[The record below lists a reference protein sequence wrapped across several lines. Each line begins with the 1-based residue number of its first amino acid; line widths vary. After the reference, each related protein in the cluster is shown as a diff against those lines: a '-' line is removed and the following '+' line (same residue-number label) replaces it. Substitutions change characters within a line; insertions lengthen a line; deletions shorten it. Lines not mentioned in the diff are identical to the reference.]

1 VSVSSQSSR
10 EILVIG
16 GDSSLGREIIS
27 QAKQAGFVVHATSR
41 MSTQNQEVGVKWH
54 FLDLASED
62 TVNKF
67 FQELETLRFQN
78 IFYCI
83 GKTSHLIGIDFS
95 KDNLSEYFA
104 VQFVMS
110 FILLSRLPTL
120 MTTEVSSTLAYVSSR
135 AALYPSYDI
144 PYAAVKGG
152 LASTTISISK
162 KLQLNQRAIVVAPGL
177 IEDSTMFLEMSPD
190 LQADHRERAGG
201 KLLSLRQAA
210 GYLLEFGSEGSDIQN
225 GVILEIGP
233 KYK

>member
-1 VSVSSQSSR
+1 
-10 EILVIG
+10 
-16 GDSSLGREIIS
+16 
-27 QAKQAGFVVHATSR
+27 
-41 MSTQNQEVGVKWH
+41 MPMQNQELGAEWYS
-54 FLDLASED
+54 LDLASEAS
-62 TVNKF
+62 VNKF
-67 FQELETLRFQN
+67 FQELENLRFQN

-83 GKTSHLIGIDFS
+83 GKTSNLIGIDFS

-120 MTTEVSSTLAYVSSR
+120 MTTEVPSTLAYVSSR
-135 AALYPSYDI
+135 AAIYPSYDI

-162 KLQLNQRAIVVAPGL
+162 KLRQNQRAIVVAPGL
-177 IEDSTMFLEMSPD
+177 IEDSTMFLDMSQE

-201 KLLSLRQAA
+201 KLLSLSQAA
-210 GYLLEFGSEGSDIQN
+210 RYLLEFGSENSDVGN